1 MRTGRAGILLLALFS
16 GTLAVPR
23 IDQVAAAG
31 PTVVLNELHYHDP
44 DDNPASDYIE
54 LRNASTSSQSI
65 SGWCLDGVGFCFGS
79 GTTLAPGAVIAI
91 PGSWFSGSLSNGG
104 ERIRLMNGA
113 VVVDQVTYDDSGLWP
128 ALADGEGLSLE
139 RRDPSQPGDDPGNW
153 SPAFPTRGLPNRTL
167 AKGMANYFRNVQH
180 TVLPAAGAPI
190 VVSAE
195 LVRGRSAELF
205 YRIGFGPEVRLVMQ
219 PDGSGRLTASIPGQ
233 AAGALVRYRLVD
245 TSRPDAQRRTEAVGE
260 RAIWP
265 RSGDGSYYTGTTV
278 ATPTTSKLPRFEWFM
293 EDATYLQAYND
304 LTLTGDNGYPAVF
317 AYNGVIFDNA
327 RVRVKGQ
334 VSRSFKKKKWKFI
347 LPAGYELAIP
357 GVLPVAVDEFAL
369 HSSWNEKSFIRETL
383 AAEMMTL
390 AGVPTS
396 QAFPV
401 RVERNGSFYGLYTYI
416 EQQDGS
422 WRERYGFDEGHD
434 VYEVGGGRAFGLLA
448 AGDATLSQTSFRQK
462 YEKETREWEGDGPLR
477 TLISVMNSSSAPN
490 KKAWIYANVD
500 VPSVVNAL
508 AMGIILQHHDWG
520 HKNYRMVRTPQGK
533 WQIVPTDLDLTL
545 GRKPTFTQGPF
556 TDTVVVKDPFEHP
569 GTPLFNPFW
578 FDAELDSLVDRRVR
592 SLSEQLL
599 DPAWIEGRIAALND
613 LIREEAALDRQV
625 WGTYGE
631 YQVAETAGNEI
642 NGAYVAQRR
651 LQIQGRFAVS
661 GRVATTPNTALPD
674 VRITSIYA
682 VSTPTNPEYV
692 VVKNFTNTTV
702 DLSGYRVDAVGLVVP
717 GGTVLRP
724 GVSAIFFTDTAG
736 SLVGKFTCCMYGGV
750 YPGDIADAG
759 ELLQLANPFGDVVSS
774 FRYGPAPTAPPLLD
788 LVINEVAPVGDASF
802 TDEATE
808 QEPWFELYNRAPT
821 TANLAGMRIDGANS
835 VTWTIPSGVTLA
847 PGAHLLVVADGETGA
862 THRHAPVLLAAA
874 GGSLV
879 LRDTAGAALDTMA
892 YGTVT
897 FARTPSGGAVAEDV
911 AVATPGAANP
921 LPRARVVLNEVNGV
935 ADNKTL
941 KNGGSD
947 PYWGQVLGNGGDW
960 FELVVVT
967 DHVDLRGWQLD
978 VIDNAAAAV
987 TLTMPADAGLA
998 DVRAGTI
1005 VTIAENPAAVTDYT
1019 VDHDN
1024 GDHWI
1029 NINLTGFNTS
1039 NNDTQ
1044 VTIRDAGG
1052 RVVFGPAGEG
1062 ANPLEGGGGLGSD
1075 EALQLN
1081 VSPTF
1086 ATLAAGPYLDVSSS
1100 SFGVPNTTMAGVQDF
1115 APLRDTSRPGTP
1127 RLIGFDGLAPV
1138 ISWTPPVGA
1147 LATGYLVRRD
1157 GVQIGTTAGTGYRD
1171 TTAPQGRSVV
1181 YEIVAQLAL
1190 GGTSA
1195 PSGPLSVQT
1204 TDDTAPVLAPGI
1216 IPFNVSKNS
1225 MRIYWNWA
1233 TDNVGIAQ
1241 YRVFVNGRLAATT
1254 NGSTNFVDFTQ
1265 LPDPVPV
1272 YFEVFAVDTAGLR
1285 SATVASLQWTT
1296 GDGTGPGPVRSVSSS
1311 STRNGASMQWGFAA
1325 DVSGVSSYR
1334 VTRVDNGQ
1342 VINTTGH
1349 SATFGLLTPGTWY
1362 KFHIQA
1368 IDSKGNL
1375 GLPAVVIVATKP

>member
-1 MRTGRAGILLLALFS
+1 MRTGRAGILVVAFFS

-23 IDQVAAAG
+23 ADLAAAAG
-31 PTVVLNELHYHDP
+31 PTVVINELYYHAP
-44 DDNPASDYIE
+44 DDNPAGDYVE
-54 LRNASTSSQSI
+54 LRNASSSAQNI
-65 SGWCLDGVGFCFGS
+65 SGWCIDGVGFCFGP
-79 GTTLAPGAVIAI
+79 GITLAAGALIVI
-91 PGSWFSGSLSNGG
+91 PGGWFSGSLSNGG

-139 RRDPSQPGDDPGNW
+139 RRDPAQPGDDPGNW
-153 SPAFPTRGLPNRTL
+153 SPAFPSRGAANAATG
-167 AKGMANYFRNVQH
+167 KGLLTYFRNVQH
-180 TVLPAAGAPI
+180 TVLPAPGAPI
-190 VVSAE
+190 VVTAE
-195 LVRGRSAELF
+195 LVRGRSAELY
-205 YRIGFGPEVRLVMQ
+205 YRIGFGPETRLPMQ
-219 PDGSGRLTASIPGQ
+219 PDGLGRLTASIPGQ

-245 TSRPDAQRRTEAVGE
+245 ISRPDAQRRTEAIGE
-260 RAIWP
+260 KAIWP
-265 RSGDGSYYTGTTV
+265 RTADGAYYTGTTV
-278 ATPTTSKLPRFEWFM
+278 ATPITSKLPRFEWFM
-293 EDATYLQAYND
+293 DDATYQKAYSD

-334 VSRSFKKKKWKFI
+334 VSRSFTKKKWKFI
-347 LPAGYELAIP
+347 LPAGYELSIP

-383 AAEMMTL
+383 ASEMMTL

-401 RVERNGSFYGLYTYI
+401 RVEKNGLFYGLYTYI

-422 WRERYGFDEGHD
+422 WRERYGYDEGHD
-434 VYEVGGGRAFGLLA
+434 VYEVGGGQAFGLLA
-448 AGDATLSQTSFRQK
+448 AGDANLSQTSFRQK
-462 YEKETREWEGDGPLR
+462 YEKETREWESDGPLR
-477 TLISVMNSSSAPN
+477 TLIAVMNSSSAAG

-545 GRKPTFTQGPF
+545 GRKPTMTQGPF
-556 TDTVVVKDPFEHP
+556 TDTVWVKDPFEHP

-592 SLSEQLL
+592 TLSEELL
-599 DPAWIEGRIAALND
+599 DPAWIEGRIAALNE
-613 LIREEAALDRQV
+613 LVREEAALDRQV

-631 YQVAETAGNEI
+631 FQVAETAGNEI

-651 LQIQGRFAVS
+651 LQIQGRFAS
-661 GRVATTPNTALPD
+661 TGRVASTPRTALPD
-674 VRITSIYA
+674 VRITSI
-682 VSTPTNPEYV
+682 NPVFTASDPEFV
-692 VVKNFTNTTV
+692 VLKNFSATTV
-702 DLSGYRVDAVGLVVP
+702 DLSGFRIDAIDLVVP

-724 GVSAIFFTDTAG
+724 GVFAVFVTDTAG
-736 SLVGKFTCCMYGGV
+736 SLTSKYSCCLFGGV
-750 YPGDIADAG
+750 YGGDIADAG
-759 ELLQLANPFGDVVSS
+759 ELLQLTNPDGDVVSTY
-774 FRYGPAPTAPPLLD
+774 RHGPAPAAPPLLD
-788 LVINEVAPVGDASF
+788 LVLNEVAPTGDASF
-802 TDEATE
+802 VDEAAE

-821 TANLAGMRIDGANS
+821 MANLAGMRVEGANGA
-835 VTWTIPSGVTLA
+835 VWTIPAGVTLA
-847 PGAHLLVVADGETGA
+847 PGAHLLVVADGEVGA
-862 THRHAPVLLAAA
+862 TLRHAPVLLAAA
-874 GGSLV
+874 GGTIV
-879 LRDTAGAALDTMA
+879 LRDTAGAVLDTQT
-892 YGTVT
+892 YGAATY
-897 FARTPSGGAVAEDV
+897 ARTPSGGAVAEDV
-911 AVATPGAANP
+911 AVATPGTANP

-941 KNGGSD
+941 KNSGSD

-978 VIDNAAAAV
+978 VADNGAAPV
-987 TLTMPADAGLA
+987 TLTLPSDAGLA

-1005 VTIAENPAAVTDYT
+1005 VTIAENAAAVTDYA
-1019 VDHDN
+1019 VDPDN

-1029 NINLTGFNTS
+1029 NINFTGFNTS

-1062 ANPLEGGGGLGSD
+1062 ANPLQGGGGLGND
-1075 EALQLN
+1075 EVLRLDA
-1081 VSPTF
+1081 SPTF
-1086 ATLAAGPYLDVSSS
+1086 ATQASGPYLDVSTST
-1100 SFGVPNTTMAGVQDF
+1100 FGAPNTITAGVQDF

-1127 RLIGFDGLAPV
+1127 RLIGFDGLSPV
-1138 ISWTPPVGA
+1138 ISWSPPVGA
-1147 LATGYLVRRD
+1147 VATSYVVRRD
-1157 GVQIGTTAGTGYRD
+1157 GVQIGTTAGTGFRD
-1171 TTAPQGRSVV
+1171 TAAPPGRSVV
-1181 YEIVAQLAL
+1181 YDVVAQLAV

-1195 PSGPLSVQT
+1195 PSGSLTVQT
-1204 TDDTAPVLAPGI
+1204 ADTVAPVLAPGI
-1216 IPFNVSKNS
+1216 IPFNANKNS
-1225 MRIYWNWA
+1225 LRIYWNWA

-1241 YRVFVNGRLAATT
+1241 YRVYVNGSLAATT
-1254 NGSTNFVDFTQ
+1254 NGSTNFVDFTK

-1285 SATVASLQWTT
+1285 SATVASLLRTT
-1296 GDGTGPGPVRSVSSS
+1296 SDGTGPGPVRGVSSTT
-1311 STRNGASMQWGFAA
+1311 TRNGATLRWGFAA

-1334 VTRVDNGQ
+1334 ITRIDSGQ

-1349 SATFGLLTPGTWY
+1349 TANFGLLTPGTWY
-1362 KFHIQA
+1362 AFHIQA
-1368 IDSKGNL
+1368 IDTKGNL